1 METLDIAATQVA
13 ARRSSSVDLGA
24 VVAAPADEPFVGR
37 WPGWAR
43 LAVLIGGSAALWAV
57 IGWLALRVL
66 RLG

>member
-1 METLDIAATQVA
+1 METLDVAGAQVA
-13 ARRSSSVDLGA
+13 ARRSSSLDLGA

-43 LAVLIGGSAALWAV
+43 LAVLLGGSLALWAI

-66 RLG
+66 KLG